1 MSGSLKNEIACALDS
16 TQPKPGAK
24 ERMLAN
30 IRQKAAETEPQVKN
44 AKTAAF
50 ELQPAA
56 KNKVRRWGLPVAV
69 CLLIGIIGLVTIP
82 RFMRHGG
89 EPVGNASSTA
99 DTEPTAQGLKLR
111 LSLKEAIEMH
121 PYIAKV
127 RVVSDPFPT
136 VAQQYL
142 QKAVLEK
149 NFRNME
155 ESRFT
160 LLVRDKSLKNGCSYV
175 LFMEKQEDVFTGVT
189 SYAYGQKI
197 YTEGDKL
204 FTDTITDIAG
214 LTEDEFIARLKET
227 TKTVSYTG
235 NEFLVG
241 AYIHATDLPT
251 IVSETAC
258 IAVVKVNS
266 VRQTGDD
273 RMMAICTA
281 DEVLK
286 GSLTGSFQAIVPLDS
301 VKQGDSVLLL
311 LKRVDGIY
319 VISSRSSVFSPD
331 SEEAAQ
337 IRELLK

>member
-1 MSGSLKNEIACALDS
+1 MSGSLRDEVARTLDS
-16 TQPKPGAK
+16 IQPKSDAK
-24 ERMLAN
+24 ERMMVN
-30 IRQKAAETEPQVKN
+30 IRQKAAETEPQGKN
-44 AKTAAF
+44 VGTAAF
-50 ELQPAA
+50 ELQPA
-56 KNKVRRWGLPVAV
+56 KNKVRRWVLPVTV
-69 CLLIGIIGLVTIP
+69 CLVIGIIGLLTIP
-82 RFMRHGG
+82 RFVRRG
-89 EPVGNASSTA
+89 EEPDENAPSAA
-99 DTEPTAQGLKLR
+99 DAAPAAQGLKKR

-127 RVVSDPFPT
+127 RVVSDPVPT

-142 QKAVLEK
+142 QDAVLEE
-149 NFRNME
+149 NIQNME
-155 ESRFT
+155 DSRFT
-160 LLVRDKSLKNGCSYV
+160 LLVRDNSLKNGSSYV
-175 LFMEKQEDVFTGVT
+175 LFMDKLEDVFTGVT

-197 YTEGDKL
+197 FTEGDKL
-204 FTDTITDIAG
+204 FTDTITDISG
-214 LTEDEFIARLKET
+214 LTEEEFIARLKET
-227 TKTVSYTG
+227 TKTVSYAG
-235 NEFLVG
+235 NAFLIG

-266 VRQTGDD
+266 VQQTGDD
-273 RMMAICTA
+273 RVMAVCTPV
-281 DEVLK
+281 EVLK
-286 GSLTGSFQAIVPLDS
+286 GALTGSFQAIVPLDS